1 MFDKYHTSDMH
12 QHRQYM
18 QARFPFLE
26 DLFFYKDDKFIG
38 INGEFSWEGFE
49 TITLMDLVISVSS
62 TSSHVRRYSD
72 HTEFMTTLKELRVFS
87 PRNFTFYSN
96 KY

>member
-1 MFDKYHTSDMH
+1 MH

-26 DLFFYKDDKFIG
+26 ELFFYKDDKFIG
-38 INGEFSWEGFE
+38 INGDFSWEGFE
-49 TITLMDLVISVSS
+49 TKTLMDLVVHVSS
-62 TSSHVRRYSD
+62 NSPHVSRFSD
-72 HTEFMTTLKELRVFS
+72 HTQFLSTLKELPIFI
-87 PRNFTFYSN
+87 PRKFTFYSN